1 MARVDPTLL
10 RWWLP
15 YRTLFADGT
24 LRLKGNGL
32 MAIVEYRGP
41 DLDDAVNEELLVLAE
56 RIGAHL
62 GQFGRQMGW
71 TLNAE
76 VRVVPAAGDRK
87 APAWLTGEEDGDAP
101 PRVPAGVAEDSAG
114 ACDASAFLDAV
125 RRRRFAGRLFE
136 QRTFLAV
143 AMRPGSGLAKAL
155 ERYLKAGADTIA
167 ERWGPYLQDFRDFS
181 RTFTATLDET
191 FAAGGGWARRLDG
204 SGVLRYL
211 SFAVDGQEAERLTFP
226 ADVESEALHRLI
238 DRRLLIGR

>member
-41 DLDDAVNEELLVLAE
+41 DLDDAINEELLVLAE
-56 RIGAHL
+56 RLGQHL

-76 VRVVPAAGDRK
+76 VRVVPAAGYRK
-87 APAWLTGEEDGDAP
+87 APAWLSGEEEDLP
-101 PRVPAGVAEDSAG
+101 PRAPAGVADDPAR

-125 RRRRFAGRLFE
+125 RRWRFAGRLFE

-155 ERYLKAGADTIA
+155 EGIVCLCGLWNQA
-167 ERWGPYLQDFRDFS
+167 L
-181 RTFTATLDET
+181 
-191 FAAGGGWARRLDG
+191 RR
-204 SGVLRYL
+204 
-211 SFAVDGQEAERLTFP
+211 Q
-226 ADVESEALHRLI
+226 
-238 DRRLLIGR
+238 RRR